1 MWDLN
6 FGTWISHRGLY
17 SGLWP
22 RAPTSMYDSD
32 LKSQEQKC
40 QSHTCSARIDMY
52 DSDLKSQE
60 SVKLTIDN
68 PQLRSH

>member
-1 MWDLN
+1 MN
-6 FGTWISHRGLY
+6 KKTKNTHRYEQECQSHSC
-17 SGLWP
+17 SG
-22 RAPTSMYDSD
+22 RIDMYDSD

-40 QSHTCSARIDMY
+40 QSHTCSARTDMY

-68 PQLRSH
+68 PQPRSH

>member
-1 MWDLN
+1 
-6 FGTWISHRGLY
+6 
-17 SGLWP
+17 
-22 RAPTSMYDSD
+22 MYDSD

-68 PQLRSH
+68 PQLCSH